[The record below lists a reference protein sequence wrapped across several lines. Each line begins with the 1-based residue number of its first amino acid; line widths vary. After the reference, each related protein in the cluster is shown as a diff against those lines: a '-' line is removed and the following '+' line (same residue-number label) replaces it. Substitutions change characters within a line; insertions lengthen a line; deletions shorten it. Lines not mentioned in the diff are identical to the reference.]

1 MRVFNEFTERM
12 KNYTKTIF
20 LFLNLREIL
29 SLSWLDRAFIES
41 LNLEEKAPVNHFGRT
56 VPSGKEYG
64 CK

>member
-1 MRVFNEFTERM
+1 MRVLNEFTERM

-41 LNLEEKAPVNHFGRT
+41 LNLEEKAPVNDFGRT